1 MANAK
6 DFEREFHAGMEGLM
20 EYEKLRI
27 NKCDES
33 GIGLD
38 LDGFVQCHQPF
49 HKKFAAVKKGL
60 VQKINFTS
68 YAMNQCIKDSA
79 EQKESP
85 DGCVVTAVAR
95 VRKSFGES
103 LQELKDL

>member
-1 MANAK
+1 MSNAK

-27 NKCDES
+27 NKCDDS
-33 GIGLD
+33 SMGVD

-49 HKKFAAVKKGL
+49 HKKFTGVKKGL

-68 YAMNQCIKDSA
+68 YSMNQCIKDSTD
-79 EQKESP
+79 QKKNPER
-85 DGCVVTAVAR
+85 CVVTAIER
-95 VRKSFGES
+95 VRNSFGES
-103 LQELKDL
+103 LQQLKDF